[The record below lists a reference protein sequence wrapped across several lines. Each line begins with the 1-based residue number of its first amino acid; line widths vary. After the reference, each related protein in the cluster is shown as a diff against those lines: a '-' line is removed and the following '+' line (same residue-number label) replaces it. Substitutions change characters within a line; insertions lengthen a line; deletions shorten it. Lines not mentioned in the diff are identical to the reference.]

1 MNTNGPVSITRR
13 GLLAGAAGAL
23 AAPAVSPKASAQ
35 TPSKINIFSHRVH
48 RTVAVGTQGGDITAE
63 WSRRTGVAVEWT
75 TFDTGP
81 LQERLFREASLSET
95 SVDIGFVLNTQAVPR
110 TANLFEPLEALMRAE
125 PVEDLP
131 DIFPGMIQGLTIG
144 GQLYGLPF
152 RHSSSGM
159 HYNTELF
166 AERGVS
172 GPPRT
177 IEEFAEVAKRM
188 SYTRSNGTPVVGL
201 VLDGVNYPNVI
212 DIARAWD
219 GEYITPDMRVVANQ
233 PPMVRAVTL
242 LRELFL
248 AGAFPRNFSTIRT
261 EDVNTWMQTGRGAMG
276 ISGMGRNRIFNDP
289 QASQFAGKITTT
301 TIPVSRELQGRFEV
315 APAKVE
321 FWGMAIP
328 RTSRNKQLAWS
339 LMREMTSKANTLKAA
354 LNGNGPVRNS
364 TYDDPRVRAALPYA
378 EDERKVLRVARV
390 PMPAFDEAQR
400 AADFF
405 REEAEAAVLGMKT
418 PQKAMDDLTARV
430 RRLLGQN

>member
-1 MNTNGPVSITRR
+1 MISRR
-13 GLLAGAAGAL
+13 SLIAGAL
-23 AAPAVSPKASAQ
+23 AAPAVIPGVRAQ
-35 TPSKINIFSHRVH
+35 TPQKINIFAHRVH
-48 RTVAVGTQGGDITAE
+48 RTVAVGAQGGDITAE
-63 WSRRTGVAVEWT
+63 WTRRTGVAVEWT

-95 SVDIGFVLNTQAVPR
+95 SVDIGFLLNTQAVPR
-110 TANLFEPLEALMRAE
+110 TAGLFEPLGGFMSAD
-125 PVEDLP
+125 PIEDVP
-131 DIFPGMIQGLTIG
+131 DIFPGMIQGFTIG
-144 GQLYGLPF
+144 GQLYGIPF

-159 HYNTELF
+159 HYNEELL

-172 GPPRT
+172 SPPRT
-177 IEEFAEVAKRM
+177 IEDFAEVAKRL
-188 SYTRSNGTPVVGL
+188 SYTRADGTPVSGL

-219 GEYITPDMRVVANQ
+219 GEFITPDMRVVANQ

-242 LRELFL
+242 LRELFV
-248 AGAFPRNFSTIRT
+248 AGAFPRNFASIRT

-289 QASQFAGKITTT
+289 QASRFPGRIKTT
-301 TIPVSRELQGRFEV
+301 TIPVARELQGRFEV

-321 FWGMAIP
+321 FWGPAIP
-328 RTSRNKQLAWS
+328 KGSRNKQLAWT
-339 LMREMTSKANTLKAA
+339 LIKEMASKANTLKAA

-364 TYDDPRVRAALPYA
+364 TYDDPRVRDALPYA

-390 PMPAFDEAQR
+390 PMPAFDEASR

-405 REEAEAAVLGMKT
+405 REEAESAVLGMKT
-418 PQKAMDDLTARV
+418 PQRAMDDLTARV
-430 RRLLGQN
+430 QRLPGLS

>member
-1 MNTNGPVSITRR
+1 VR
-13 GLLAGAAGAL
+13 
-23 AAPAVSPKASAQ
+23 AQ
-35 TPSKINIFSHRVH
+35 TPQKINIFSHRVH
-48 RTVAVGTQGGDITAE
+48 RTVATGAQGGDITAD
-63 WSRRTGVAVEWT
+63 WSQRTGIAVEWT

-81 LQERLFREASLSET
+81 LRERLFREASLAET
-95 SVDIGFVLNTQAVPR
+95 SVDIGFLLNTQAVPR
-110 TANLFEPLEALMRAE
+110 TASLFEPLEALMRAE
-125 PVEDLP
+125 PVEDP
-131 DIFPGMIQGLTIG
+131 QDIFPGMLAGLTIG

-166 AERGVS
+166 AERGVA

-177 IEEFAEVAKRM
+177 IEDFAEVAKRM
-188 SYTRSNGTPVVGL
+188 SYTRTDGTPVVGL

-219 GEYITPDMRVVANQ
+219 GEFITPDMRVVANQ
-233 PPMVRAVTL
+233 APMVRAVSL
-242 LRELFL
+242 LRELFV
-248 AGAFPRNFSTIRT
+248 AGAFPRNFASIRT
-261 EDVNTWMQTGRGAMG
+261 EDVNTWLQTGRGAMG

-289 QASQFAGKITTT
+289 QHSRFPGKIRTT
-301 TIPVSRELQGRFEV
+301 TIPVARELQGRFEV

-328 RTSRNKQLAWS
+328 KNSRNKQVAWS
-339 LMREMTSKANTLKAA
+339 LMREMLSKPNTLKAA

-364 TYDDPRVRAALPYA
+364 TYDDERVRAALPYA

-418 PQKAMDDLTARV
+418 PQKAMDDLTQRV

>member
-1 MNTNGPVSITRR
+1 MISRR
-13 GLLAGAAGAL
+13 SLIAGAL
-23 AAPAVSPKASAQ
+23 AAPAVVPGVRAQ
-35 TPSKINIFSHRVH
+35 TPQKINIFAHRVH

-63 WSRRTGVAVEWT
+63 WSRRTGIAVEWT

-95 SVDIGFVLNTQAVPR
+95 SVDIGFLLNTQAVPR
-110 TANLFEPLEALMRAE
+110 TSNLFEPLEAFNRAE
-125 PVEDLP
+125 PVEDMQ
-131 DIFPGMIQGLTIG
+131 DIFPGMLAGLTIG

-159 HYNTELF
+159 HYNEELLG
-166 AERGVS
+166 ERGIN

-177 IEEFAEVAKRM
+177 IEDFAEVAKRVT
-188 SYTRSNGTPVVGL
+188 YTRANGTPVVGF
-201 VLDGVNYPNVI
+201 VLDGANYPNVI
-212 DIARAWD
+212 DLARAWD
-219 GEYITPDMRVVANQ
+219 GEFITPDMRVVANQ
-233 PPMVRAVTL
+233 PPMVHAVTL
-242 LRELFL
+242 LRELFV
-248 AGAFPRNFSTIRT
+248 AGAFPRSFSTIQT
-261 EDVNTWMQTGRGAMG
+261 EDVNTWMQTGRAALG

-289 QASQFAGKITTT
+289 QASRFPGKIKTTN
-301 TIPVSRELQGRFEV
+301 IPVSRELQGRFEV

-328 RTSRNKQLAWS
+328 KASRHKQIAWS
-339 LMREMTSKANTLKAA
+339 LMREMLSKENTLKAA

-364 TYDDPRVRAALPYA
+364 AYDDPRMRDSLPYA
-378 EDERKVLRVARV
+378 EDERRVLRVARV
-390 PMPAFDEAQR
+390 PLPAFDEAAR

-405 REEAEAAVLGMKT
+405 REEAEAAVLGMKP